1 MHERINNSV
10 YCQDS
15 CYLYGKL
22 HGKPFIARNCIR
34 RRNFVKSV
42 IRIER
47 NIERKKYGGSYSDI
61 VAWKVY

>member
-1 MHERINNSV
+1 MRGLIILFIVRILVIYMES
-10 YCQDS
+10 Y
-15 CYLYGKL
+15 
-22 HGKPFIARNCIR
+22 GKPFIARNCIR